1 MKRSIITCLLLLV
14 TFGCTNFSQKESKE
28 VVVKIEDNS
37 IPQWF
42 FNPTMDTY
50 KYGGVGVSG
59 RSTKGLSGQ
68 REIAIARAINEIAMQ
83 MGVKVDSIV
92 KTSQVNTDTD
102 YESYSFQTTDG
113 QIVSARLMEIWIDR
127 EKDRVY
133 AWLVVID

>member
-1 MKRSIITCLLLLV
+1 MKRNIICLLLLLA
-14 TFGCTNFSQKESKE
+14 FGCTNVTEKNTSDK
-28 VVVKIEDNS
+28 VVNVPNNS

-42 FNPTMDTY
+42 FNPSMDIY

-59 RSTKGLSGQ
+59 RSVKGLSGQ
-68 REIAIARAINEIAMQ
+68 REIAIAKAINEIAMQ

-92 KTSQVNTDTD
+92 KTSQVNSDTD

-113 QIVSARLMEIWIDR
+113 QLVSARLMEIWYDR

-133 AWLVVID
+133 AWLVVVD

>member
-1 MKRSIITCLLLLV
+1 MKGIIIGILLLF
-14 TFGCTNFSQKESKE
+14 TFGCTSFTNKNSTKEIVTVGE
-28 VVVKIEDNS
+28 ES

-42 FNPTMDTY
+42 FNPTVGIY

-68 REIAIARAINEIAMQ
+68 REIAIAKAINEIAIQ

-102 YESYSFQTTDG
+102 YEGYSFQSTNG
-113 QIVSARLMEIWIDR
+113 QVVSARLMEIWYDK
-127 EKDRVY
+127 ENNKVY